1 MINKTKV
8 KNQTIKQHVASIRCL
23 CCAETMTMPQLDVQS
38 IGIQCN
44 LLAVPPL
51 KKFQS
56 KDDFVEEILTTE
68 AEETDLDTSFHI
80 FHEDT
85 TTE

>member
-1 MINKTKV
+1 
-8 KNQTIKQHVASIRCL
+8 
-23 CCAETMTMPQLDVQS
+23 MTMPKPDVQS

-44 LLAVPPL
+44 LIAVSPL

-56 KDDFVEEILTTE
+56 KDDFVEETLTSET
-68 AEETDLDTSFHI
+68 EETDLDTSFHI
-80 FHEDT
+80 FNKDT